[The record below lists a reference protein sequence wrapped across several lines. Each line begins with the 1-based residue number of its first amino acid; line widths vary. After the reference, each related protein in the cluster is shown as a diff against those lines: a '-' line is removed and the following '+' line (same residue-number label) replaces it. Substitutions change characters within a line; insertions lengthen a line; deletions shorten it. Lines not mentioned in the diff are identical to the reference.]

1 MDKLAIL
8 KKVAAAKQELGEA
21 EADLEKV
28 LLSLKVSKRAEK
40 AMIGEALG
48 DAFSK
53 LKQASKNLVDMEKL
67 IVNDPG

>member
-8 KKVAAAKQELGEA
+8 EKIAAAKQELGEA

-28 LLSLKVSKRAEK
+28 LLSRKVSTRAEK
-40 AMIGEALG
+40 AMIGKVLE

-53 LKQASKNLVDMEKL
+53 LKHATKNLIEMEKL
-67 IVNDPG
+67 IVNEPS